1 MQTIQLTT
9 DNTAALQNAISKG
22 FRFSVEFGEPES
34 DPTPGLAFFCKDI
47 ETARKVYRNN
57 KHTGSLALVQEW
69 NGLSPKS
76 LFEGWV
82 K

>member
-1 MQTIQLTT
+1 MQTIKLTT
-9 DNTAALQNAISKG
+9 ANTADLQNAISKG

-47 ETARKVYRNN
+47 ETARKVYKRN

-69 NGLSPKS
+69 NGLNPTII
-76 LFEGWV
+76 FQGWV
-82 K
+82 